1 MNKKLL
7 NIYESNWEKL
17 LASMQD
23 ILNDEQLEEKPTN
36 PLLLY
41 INEEEY
47 QAADI
52 KIMVYG
58 QETNDWEGLF
68 QSDIEKTLTYYDE
81 FLNQGECWNYGGQF
95 WNGVSRFISLLQ
107 EKYPNKKI
115 SLVWNNLV
123 KIGKYNEKGFPPDYI
138 YEAERNS
145 FNVAKDEL
153 KILQPNIVLFLTGP
167 NYDSVIHD
175 NFGALPFSKLP
186 SSFSERAL
194 AKVTMLG
201 IPFAFRTYHPNFLW
215 RNDINAYFNAIIDKI
230 NMYNKDNISLWTMDE
245 LKAELEQ
252 LKERKSI
259 LVQEQKFELASRL
272 RDYEKSILD
281 LMEFKS

>member
-7 NIYESNWEKL
+7 NLYESNWEKL
-17 LASMQD
+17 SASMRD

-47 QAADI
+47 KAADI

-58 QETNDWEGLF
+58 QETNDWEGPF
-68 QSDIEKTLTYYDE
+68 QNYIEKTTTYYDE

-123 KIGKYNEKGFPPDYI
+123 KIGKCNEKGFPPDYI

-145 FNVAKDEL
+145 FHVAKDEL
-153 KILQPNIVLFLTGP
+153 KILQPSIVLFLTGP

-175 NFGALPFSKLP
+175 NFGALHFSKLP
-186 SSFSERAL
+186 SNFSERAL

-201 IPFAFRTYHPNFLW
+201 IPFAFRTYHPNYLW

-230 NMYNKDNISLWTMDE
+230 NIYSKDNISLWTMDE

-252 LKERKSI
+252 LKERKSV

-281 LMEFKS
+281 VMEFKS

>member
-7 NIYESNWEKL
+7 NLYQSKWKML
-17 LASMQD
+17 SATMQD
-23 ILNDEQLEEKPTN
+23 ILSDEQLDEKPTN
-36 PLLLY
+36 PLLLS

-58 QETNDWEGLF
+58 QETNDWEGSF
-68 QSDIEKTLTYYDE
+68 QNEIEKTLTYYDE

-115 SLVWNNLV
+115 SIVWNNLV

-138 YEAERNS
+138 YEAEKMN
-145 FNVAKDEL
+145 FDVAKEEI
-153 KILQPNIVLFLTGP
+153 KILQPSIVLFLTGP

-175 NFGALPFSKLP
+175 NFGGLAFSKIP
-186 SSFSERAL
+186 SNFSERAL
-194 AKVTMLG
+194 AKVSMLG
-201 IPFAFRTYHPNFLW
+201 IPFAFRTYHPNYMW
-215 RNDINAYFNAIIDKI
+215 RNDINAYFEAIIDKI
-230 NMYNKDNISLWTMDE
+230 NIYNKDNISLKSIDE
-245 LKAELEQ
+245 LKIELEEI
-252 LKERKSI
+252 KVKKSALI
-259 LVQEQKFELASRL
+259 REEKFEEASRL

-281 LMEFKS
+281 VMEFKS